1 MPPDS
6 ERDRFARLIFYAFVL
21 LAGYL
26 AFRVIRPFLQPLGW
40 AAVFALMLRPVHTW
54 LRRRL
59 KPGRASLVTTLLAT
73 IIIVGPAV
81 SLLSIVVGELA
92 QLSAYVQTS
101 GFIANTPERLE
112 SLWLTLRARVPLALP
127 EDPGTLLTEG
137 VQRFGT
143 FIAARAGAALQN
155 VAGFLFSL
163 LVMLFALFF
172 FLRDGAA
179 ITSTI
184 RDLLPFEP
192 GRRDRLLSQINDLVV
207 ASVGASLTVAA
218 AQGFIGG
225 VTFWLLGFGTP
236 TVWGVVMAFCSLL
249 PIVGSTIVWLPAA
262 IWLLLSQ
269 DITRGVI
276 LIAVG
281 VGVIG
286 LVDNII
292 RPLFLAGRTT
302 ASGLVIFLGLIGGVA
317 AFGFIGLVAGPII
330 LVTAM
335 TLIEACASPRDQV
348 S

>member
-1 MPPDS
+1 MSPDS

-26 AFRVIRPFLQPLGW
+26 AFGVIRPFLQPLGW
-40 AAVFALMLRPVHTW
+40 AAVFALMLQPMQTW

-59 KPGRASLVTTLLAT
+59 KPGGAALVTTLLAT

-81 SLLSIVVGELA
+81 WLLSIVVGELV
-92 QLSAYVQTS
+92 QLSASIQAS
-101 GFIANTPERLE
+101 GFIADTPDRLE
-112 SLWLTLRARVPLALP
+112 SFWLTLRARAPIALP

-137 VQRFGT
+137 VQRFGALVAT
-143 FIAARAGAALQN
+143 RAGAVLQN

-172 FLRDGAA
+172 FLRDGAG
-179 ITSTI
+179 IVTTI
-184 RDLLPFEP
+184 RDLLPFEAA
-192 GRRDRLLSQINDLVV
+192 RRDRLLTQVSDLVV

-218 AQGFIGG
+218 AQGLIGG
-225 VTFWLLGFGTP
+225 VAFWLLGFGTP

-249 PIVGSTIVWLPAA
+249 PVVGSTIVWLPAA
-262 IWLLLSQ
+262 IWLLLSH

-276 LIAVG
+276 LIAIG

-286 LVDNII
+286 VVDNVI
-292 RPLFLAGRTT
+292 RPLFLTGRTS
-302 ASGLVIFLGLIGGVA
+302 ASGLVIFLGLMGGVA

-330 LVTAM
+330 LVTAL
-335 TLIEACASPRDQV
+335 TLVEACATPGDPV